1 MATPRRSPGAG
12 RFSGRRRTGPHHRL
26 VVLQDGKPVRSF
38 DGDLY
43 DGVTSWSFI
52 QTEDSRHPALVPGD
66 YEVEVDGAPRR
77 AHLIVT
83 NRRVV
88 ASNFFVAAG

>member
-1 MATPRRSPGAG
+1 M
-12 RFSGRRRTGPHHRL
+12 
-26 VVLQDGKPVRSF
+26 QDGEPVRSF
-38 DGDLY
+38 EGDLY

-52 QTEDSRHPALVPGD
+52 QTEDSRHPALVPGN

-77 AHLIVT
+77 AHVIVT

-88 ASNFFVAAG
+88 ASNFFAAAG